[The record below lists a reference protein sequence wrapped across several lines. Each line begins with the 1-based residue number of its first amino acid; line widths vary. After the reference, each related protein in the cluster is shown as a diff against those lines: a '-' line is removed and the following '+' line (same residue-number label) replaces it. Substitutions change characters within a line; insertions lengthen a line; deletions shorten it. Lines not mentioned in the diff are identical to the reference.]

1 MFRLIRPAADR
12 FTIGD
17 QADRGAWFQVIEIAV
32 CGFIGHRAS
41 VLHYDTFMIEE
52 RFDPEENEFYEAAVD
67 VQEPFLGCMRCLAE
81 VEIPLPPPVPVDI
94 VDWK

>member
-1 MFRLIRPAADR
+1 MVFRLSSAADR
-12 FTIGD
+12 LVIGD
-17 QADRGAWFQVIEIAV
+17 QADRGAWLQVIEIVV

-41 VLHYDTFMIEE
+41 VLHYATFELEE
-52 RFDPEENEFYEAAVD
+52 RFDPDEGEFFQYAKDIEV
-67 VQEPFLGCMRCLAE
+67 PFLGCMRCLAE